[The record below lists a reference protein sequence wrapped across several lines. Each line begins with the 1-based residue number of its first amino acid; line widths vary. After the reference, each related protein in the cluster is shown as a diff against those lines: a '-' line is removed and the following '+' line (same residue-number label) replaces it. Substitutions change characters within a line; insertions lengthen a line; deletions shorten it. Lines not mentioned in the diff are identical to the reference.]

1 MIGSTD
7 KTAPKSGEGVGALL
21 RASRIRCGEELPR
34 VAETLC
40 IRLCYLEAIEEGR
53 FAELPGPAYA
63 LGFVRTY
70 ANHLGLD
77 GEEVIR
83 RLRAETEV
91 VVAKSELVFP
101 VPLSDSSVPS
111 GAVVMIGL
119 VAATVAYGAYLMG
132 TSRDVDQVAR
142 VSPVPERLA
151 RDTARQGAPP
161 PAATA
166 AGLTASESAKNE
178 YPALGASSALASA
191 SIATVI
197 VPPSASSFGATAVPA
212 PVPAPA
218 QIAVATPTQ
227 PAVSP
232 IPPSQVAVAAPTQP
246 AVPPPPPAPTSR
258 IEVRAKAD
266 SWIQVRDGGA
276 GDFLLTRLLREG
288 ETYAV
293 PARAGLMLLTS
304 NAGALEFRVDGETVP
319 ALGADGA
326 GRRSIALDVERL
338 KQGIAASE

>member
-1 MIGSTD
+1 MIESTN
-7 KTAPKSGEGVGALL
+7 KTTPKSGEGVGALL
-21 RASRIRCGEELPR
+21 RASRNRCGEKLPQ
-34 VAETLC
+34 VAEMLC

-53 FAELPGPAYA
+53 FADLPGPAYA

-77 GEEVIR
+77 GDEVIR
-83 RLRAETEV
+83 RLRAENEI
-91 VVAKSELVFP
+91 VVAKSELTFP

-119 VAATVAYGAYLMG
+119 VAATVAYGAYLVG
-132 TSRDVDQVAR
+132 TSRDGGQVAR
-142 VSPVPERLA
+142 VSPVPEHLM

-166 AGLTASESAKNE
+166 AGLTASESVKNE
-178 YPALGASSALASA
+178 YPAMGASSAMASA

-197 VPPSASSFGATAVPA
+197 VPPSASSFGATSVPA
-212 PVPAPA
+212 LA
-218 QIAVATPTQ
+218 QV
-227 PAVSP
+227 V
-232 IPPSQVAVAAPTQP
+232 VAAPTQP
-246 AVPPPPPAPTSR
+246 AVPSIPPAQVAVAVSMQPTVPPTPPAQTSR

-288 ETYAV
+288 ETFAV
-293 PARAGLMLLTS
+293 PVRAGLVLLTS
-304 NAGALEFRVDGETVP
+304 NAGALEFRVDGETMP

-326 GRRSIALDVERL
+326 ARRSIALDVERL

>member
-1 MIGSTD
+1 MKLLSFFAKFHDRTRWNGESFLIESTN
-7 KTAPKSGEGVGALL
+7 KTTPKRGEGVGALL
-21 RASRIRCGEELPR
+21 RASRNRCGEKLPR
-34 VAETLC
+34 VAEMLC

-77 GEEVIR
+77 GDEVIR
-83 RLRAETEV
+83 RLRAENEI
-91 VVAKSELVFP
+91 VVAKSELTFP

-119 VAATVAYGAYLMG
+119 VAATVAYGAYLVG
-132 TSRDVDQVAR
+132 TSRDGGQVAR
-142 VSPVPERLA
+142 VSPVPEHLM

-166 AGLTASESAKNE
+166 AGLTASESVKNE
-178 YPALGASSALASA
+178 YPAMGASSAMASA

-197 VPPSASSFGATAVPA
+197 VPPSASSFGATSV
-212 PVPAPA
+212 PVPA
-218 QIAVATPTQ
+218 
-227 PAVSP
+227 
-232 IPPSQVAVAAPTQP
+232 QVAVAVPTQP
-246 AVPPPPPAPTSR
+246 AVPPTPPAQTSR

-288 ETYAV
+288 ETFAV
-293 PARAGLMLLTS
+293 PVRAGLVLLTS
-304 NAGALEFRVDGETVP
+304 NAGALEFRVDGEIVP
-319 ALGADGA
+319 TLGADGA
-326 GRRSIALDVERL
+326 ARRSIALDVERL